1 MSNGCICWVIALP
14 SEAKTLI
21 EEFKMFPIQ
30 GDTLFPVYKN
40 KNEDEWLI
48 ITGVGQLNATSG
60 VSYLYSL
67 CPYART
73 SFWINFGIA
82 GAGKKVGNI
91 GDIFFINE
99 LRNYDHDKVHYPFIL
114 PQLKIK
120 NAMLK
125 TYDKPQNNYQ
135 NSFLF
140 DMESWGFYNIIQ
152 RKITRELI
160 AIIKII
166 SDNSIETISSISKD
180 FVKKLVKEKVEY
192 LVSLRDIGYSLSR
205 IEMERKKEPYLFSDI
220 TKNIHFTFSQREQL
234 KKFLVRWDVHFP
246 KRPLFLEIKDL
257 KDAKSVLGY
266 LESSLDSHIL
276 KWE

>member
-1 MSNGCICWVIALP
+1 M
-14 SEAKTLI
+14 
-21 EEFKMFPIQ
+21 
-30 GDTLFPVYKN
+30 YKR
-40 KNEDEWLI
+40 
-48 ITGVGQLNATSG
+48 Q
-60 VSYLYSL
+60 
-67 CPYART
+67 
-73 SFWINFGIA
+73 
-82 GAGKKVGNI
+82 GNI

-140 DMESWGFYNIIQ
+140 DMESWGFFNIVQ

-166 SDNSIETISSISKD
+166 SDNSIETISFISKD

-192 LVSLRDIGYSLSR
+192 LVSLRNIGYSLSR

-234 KKFLVRWDVHFP
+234 KKFLIRWDVHFP
-246 KRPLFLEIKDL
+246 KRPLFPEIKDL